1 MFKFK
6 SKRNKLTQEERQ
18 FLSALIIKEAKRLR
32 HSYMKSASD
41 LTYKRIQKLD
51 KLLEKVSIL

>member
-6 SKRNKLTQEERQ
+6 SKRNKLTQEELQ
-18 FLSALIIKEAKRLR
+18 FLSALVTKEASRLR
-32 HSYMKSASD
+32 HLYMKSASD

-51 KLLEKVSIL
+51 KLLEKISIL